1 MRIVILCFVF
11 LALLSSPL
19 FARSWHYSLWSD
31 SPEKYLEVIESQ
43 PAPPIGPHPG
53 IVRAGIVTH
62 HFLAHRLMVDFFQC
76 LKAVSSPK
84 KILLIGPNHYH
95 QGTQAVSLS
104 SLPWRTPFG
113 PLRADRPFIARIQAR
128 LGLPEDP
135 DAFSGEHSLGVLI
148 PFVKFYFPDA
158 EIVPVLL
165 KAGVSEPMLEGFSH
179 TLLEFLRQPSHL
191 IILSMDFSHDCSAE
205 TADTADQAA
214 RKAIASL
221 QDGPTSTLH
230 VDCRSGLRV
239 LLKTLRKLD
248 NVQVDFRDHTNSAIL
263 TGHKDQP
270 NVTSYF
276 TIFFLQRPQPSSSLS
291 VDNR

>member
-1 MRIVILCFVF
+1 MRIVILSFAF

-31 SPEKYLEVIESQ
+31 SPEKYLEVIKSQ
-43 PAPPIGPHPG
+43 SAPRVGPHPR
-53 IVRAGIVTH
+53 IIRAGIVTH

-95 QGTQAVSLS
+95 QGTQPISLS

-113 PLRADRPFIARIQAR
+113 PLRADRSSIARIQAR

-165 KAGVSEPMLEGFSH
+165 KAGVSEPMLEGFSDI
-179 TLLEFLRQPSHL
+179 LLEFLRQPSHL
-191 IILSMDFSHDCSAE
+191 VILSMDFSHDCSAE

-214 RKAIASL
+214 RKAVASL
-221 QDGPTSTLH
+221 QDDQTSGLH

-239 LLKTLRKLD
+239 LLKTLRRLD
-248 NVQVDFRDHTNSAIL
+248 NVQVDFRDHTNSAVL
-263 TGHKDQP
+263 TGHRGQT

-276 TIFFLQRPQPSSSLS
+276 TIFFLQRPRSSSPPGW
-291 VDNR
+291 NGR